1 MAAPRH
7 PIHTDRT
14 SDGRIYSA
22 QACGL
27 QREDGLWEGW
37 LAFFRTL
44 TSGSLPAGATT
55 LGTQVGGA
63 ASRTAEE
70 RGLDV
75 DNWVGRRQ
83 WRGVAGAA
91 LVAVMAAGCAS
102 GDAALASAKVNQAE
116 RAVNEAKQSNAGV
129 TAPVELKTA
138 EDKLTAARAAAAKGE
153 HNEAMR
159 QADQALA
166 DADYARAR
174 ASNAQVKKIADD
186 MRRNIQTLRQ
196 ELERLPR

>member
-1 MAAPRH
+1 MATPRH
-7 PIHTDRT
+7 RIHTDRKA
-14 SDGRIYSA
+14 SDGRIHSA

-27 QREDGLWEGW
+27 QREDGPWEGW
-37 LAFFRTL
+37 LAVFRSL
-44 TSGSLPAGATT
+44 TTTT

-83 WRGVAGAA
+83 WTGVAGAA

-102 GDAALASAKVNQAE
+102 GDAALASAKMSQAD

-153 HNEAMR
+153 HNEAIR

-174 ASNAQVKKIADD
+174 ASNAQVRKIADD

>member
-1 MAAPRH
+1 M
-7 PIHTDRT
+7 
-14 SDGRIYSA
+14 
-22 QACGL
+22 
-27 QREDGLWEGW
+27 
-37 LAFFRTL
+37 
-44 TSGSLPAGATT
+44 
-55 LGTQVGGA
+55 
-63 ASRTAEE
+63 
-70 RGLDV
+70 

-102 GDAALASAKVNQAE
+102 GDAALASAKVSQAE

>member
-1 MAAPRH
+1 M
-7 PIHTDRT
+7 
-14 SDGRIYSA
+14 
-22 QACGL
+22 
-27 QREDGLWEGW
+27 
-37 LAFFRTL
+37 
-44 TSGSLPAGATT
+44 
-55 LGTQVGGA
+55 
-63 ASRTAEE
+63 
-70 RGLDV
+70 
-75 DNWVGRRQ
+75 
-83 WRGVAGAA
+83 AGAA

-102 GDAALASAKVNQAE
+102 GDAALASAKVSQAE

-174 ASNAQVKKIADD
+174 AVSERVQKAIDEAK
-186 MRRNIQTLRQ
+186 RNIQVLHQ
-196 ELERLPR
+196 ELERLPQ

>member
-1 MAAPRH
+1 M
-7 PIHTDRT
+7 
-14 SDGRIYSA
+14 G
-22 QACGL
+22 
-27 QREDGLWEGW
+27 GW

-55 LGTQVGGA
+55 LGTQVVGA

-83 WRGVAGAA
+83 WTAVAGAA
-91 LVAVMAAGCAS
+91 LVAVMAGGCAS
-102 GDAALASAKVNQAE
+102 GDAALASAKMSQAE

-153 HNEAMR
+153 HNEAIR

-196 ELERLPR
+196 ELERLPQ